1 MSTLSEAA
9 RAAIL
14 SLDDL
19 EREPLEIPEWGQTV
33 YVRVMTAGEREA
45 LEVAVF
51 ESRTRREALVYRA
64 HLAVASVCDDK
75 GELLFTPA
83 DVPALA
89 KKSGK
94 ALMRIAAAAEKLNAL
109 TEATVEDKAKN

>member
-1 MSTLSEAA
+1 MNVDA

-14 SLDDL
+14 GIDDL
-19 EREPLEIPEWGQTV
+19 EREKLDIPEWKTSV

-51 ESRTRREALVYRA
+51 EARSRREGLVYRA
-64 HLAVASVCDDK
+64 HLAVASVCNEK
-75 GELLFTPA
+75 GELLFTNA
-83 DVPALA
+83 DVLALS

-94 ALMRIAAAAEKLNAL
+94 ALMRIAAAAERLNAL
-109 TEATVEDKAKN
+109 TESAVEEKAKN